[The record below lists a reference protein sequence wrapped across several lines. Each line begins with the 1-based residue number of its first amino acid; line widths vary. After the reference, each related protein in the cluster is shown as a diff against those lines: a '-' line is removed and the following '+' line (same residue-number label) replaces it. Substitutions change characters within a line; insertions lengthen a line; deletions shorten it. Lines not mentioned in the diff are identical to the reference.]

1 MHPSAFLSYSWDSE
15 LHKTWVKELAA
26 RLRADGVNT
35 ILDQW
40 HTAPGDQLP
49 AFMGRAIRDNDY
61 VIIVCTPLYKERS
74 DARRGGVGY
83 EGDIMTAEVFTQ
95 ANHRKF
101 IPVLRRGRW
110 SESAPSWL
118 QGKYYVDLSSDP
130 YQEEKYEDLLLTI
143 LGQRPSAPPIGT
155 PFSTIRS
162 SPAAKSPRGD
172 EPFEDLR
179 ILGVAVD
186 KVSMPRLDGTRGSAL
201 YRVPFTLSRRPP
213 AEWAQL
219 FPTNWDHPQR
229 WDTMHRPGIARVE
242 GSTIILDGTT
252 LEEVQRHHRA
262 TLKLALAETNR
273 QYREL
278 MEKRSALQRQQRE
291 REEQHRRDVEQR
303 AKDIKFD

>member
-15 LHKTWVKELAA
+15 VHKAWVRDLAA

-49 AFMGRAIRDNDY
+49 CFMERAIRENDF
-61 VIIVCTPLYKERS
+61 VIIVCTPHYKERS

-83 EGDIMTAEVFTQ
+83 EGDIMTAEVFTN

-101 IPVLRRGRW
+101 IPVLRRASWG
-110 SESAPSWL
+110 ESAPGWL
-118 QGKYYVDLSSDP
+118 QGKYYVDLSSEP

-143 LGQRPSAPPIGT
+143 LGQRPSAPPIGA
-155 PFSTIRS
+155 PFSTTRRS
-162 SPAAKSPRGD
+162 PTPKSLRVD

-186 KVSMPRLDGTRGSAL
+186 QVSMPRLDGTRGSAL

-219 FPTNWDHPQR
+219 FSPNWDHPPR
-229 WDTMHRPGIARVE
+229 WDSMHRPGIARVE
-242 GSTIILDGTT
+242 GTTIVLDGTT
-252 LEEVQRHHRA
+252 LEEVQKHHRE
-262 TLKLALAETNR
+262 TLKLALAQTNR

-278 MEKRSALQRQQRE
+278 MERRDTLQRQQRD
-291 REEQHRRDVEQR
+291 REERHRRDVEQR